1 MSAWSYRKAITV
13 DSAKVDADLTDF
25 PVVIHLDSDSDLAER
40 AQASGDDIKFEDPN
54 GTQLSHEIESYD
66 GSTGTLWAHVK
77 VPSLLSTSDTT
88 IYLYYGNPDAA
99 NQESVADVWSN
110 GYEAVYHLDES
121 ASGTGNTDIYKDS
134 TANNH
139 HGDDLVSDTSQ
150 TGRIYQGQE
159 FDGSDDYVEV
169 GDIGVTGKWTVTF
182 WGATFTQDT
191 VMYPVA
197 TGSDPAAIDIGEF
210 DGNGVFFYDGF
221 NIIGDGGSYSLGT
234 TTRVSVTQDTGT
246 YGIFRDGALKNTG
259 AGISTDLDAVNF
271 GRRADDNWYTDCFV
285 DEVRMSSVAR
295 SDAWISTAY
304 TSQTDPLSFYS
315 VGPEESAVVSK
326 SAVVAASSNATASSP
341 QTDTRD
347 VPTSAVAETSISATA
362 RRPADASTEAT
373 ATTDLATALQT
384 PSIAALTPTALTTEV
399 VTTTTEQTRASVTT
413 ARSTVTETKPRVFKF
428 ADATAAA
435 TTSVAVSVPTP
446 TTPAT
451 ALITASPRAA
461 LMPRETTPH
470 RRALDK
476 PSDTD
481 AAYQTASDRVR
492 YDERTDE
499 IEYNTR

>member
-1 MSAWSYRKAITV
+1 MGSWPYKKEITIDHTQV
-13 DSAKVDADLTDF
+13 DGDLTDF
-25 PVVIHLDSDSDLAER
+25 PVVIHLDSDGDLADH
-40 AQASGDDIKFEDPN
+40 AQASGDDIKFE
-54 GTQLSHEIESYD
+54 GEGGSQLSHEIESYD

-77 VPSLLSTSDTT
+77 VPTLSSSTDTT
-88 IYLYYGNPDAA
+88 LYVYYGNPDAT

-121 ASGTGNTDIYKDS
+121 ASGTGNTEIYKDS

-139 HGDDLVSDTSQ
+139 HGDDYVSDTSQ
-150 TGRIYQGQE
+150 TGKIYEGQE
-159 FDGSDDYVEV
+159 FDGDNDYILV
-169 GDIGVTGKWTVTF
+169 GDIGVSGTWTVSF
-182 WGATFTQDT
+182 WGATFTSAT
-191 VMYPVA
+191 VTYPVA
-197 TGSDPAAIDIGEF
+197 TSSNSAAIDIGEF
-210 DGNGVFFYDGF
+210 NGNGVFFYDGS
-221 NIIGDGGSYSLGT
+221 NTIGDGGSYSLGA
-234 TTRVSVTQDTGT
+234 TTRVTITQDSGT
-246 YGIFRDGALKNTG
+246 YGIFREGALKNSE
-259 AGISTDLDAVNF
+259 AGNSTNLDDVNF